1 MNMKVPLICF
11 LVFRVSLS
19 LLQAQESV
27 VVNDPNARVRDV
39 SSFDRI
45 SVSSAINLYLS
56 PDETE
61 KVVVSADEAWARD
74 KIVTR
79 VKNGVLEIFFDCKGL
94 DCWKGD
100 RRLKVYVGFRNL
112 RELKASGATNTYVNG
127 VIRSDKL
134 RIDVTG
140 ASNFKGAIDAG
151 DLEVDQSGA
160 SDVRISGRASNL
172 KVDLSGASTLKG
184 YDLSAEVA
192 DVDVSGA
199 SNAQVNAVK
208 ELRVEAS
215 GASDVRYR
223 GTGVL
228 KEINTSGA
236 SSVKK
241 G

>member
-127 VIRSDKL
+127 VVRTDKL
-134 RIDVTG
+134 RIDLTG

-151 DLEVDQSGA
+151 DLEVGQSGA

>member
-19 LLQAQESV
+19 LLQAQETV

-39 SSFDRI
+39 SSFERI
-45 SVSSAINLYLS
+45 SVSSAIKLYLS
-56 PDETE
+56 PDDTE
-61 KVVVSADEAWARD
+61 KVVVSANEDWARD

-79 VKNGVLEIFFDCKGL
+79 VRNGVLEIFFDCKGS
-94 DCWKGD
+94 DCWRGD

-112 RELKASGATNTYVNG
+112 RELKASGATNTFVNG
-127 VIRSDKL
+127 VIKSDKFRL
-134 RIDVTG
+134 DVTG

-160 SDVRISGRASNL
+160 SDVRVSGRASSFR
-172 KVDLSGASTLKG
+172 VDLSGASSLKG
-184 YDLSAEVA
+184 YELSA
-192 DVDVSGA
+192 DVIDIDVSGA
-199 SNAQVNAVK
+199 SSAQVNAVK
-208 ELRVEAS
+208 ELKVEAS

-223 GTGVL
+223 GEGVL
-228 KEINTSGA
+228 KDINTSGA